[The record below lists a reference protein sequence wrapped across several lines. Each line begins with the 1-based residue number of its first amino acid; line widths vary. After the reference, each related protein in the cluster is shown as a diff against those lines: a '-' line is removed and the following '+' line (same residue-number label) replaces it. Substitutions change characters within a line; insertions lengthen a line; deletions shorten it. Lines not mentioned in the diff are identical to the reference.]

1 MREEILWN
9 YLQRHCRGRRREE
22 TGAELARRLEI
33 SGNELRR
40 EVNLL
45 RRRGF
50 PVGSSRTGYFC
61 AITAGEVYSTIRQ
74 LRQMAAGLEAAI
86 QGLERALEDF
96 HPQGGGN
103 GRQV

>member
-9 YLQRHCRGRRREE
+9 YLKRHCRGRRREE

-33 SGNELRR
+33 SGNELRQ

-45 RRRGF
+45 QRRGL

-61 AITAGEVYSTIRQ
+61 AVAAGEVYSTIRQ
-74 LRQMAAGLEAAI
+74 LRQMAAI
-86 QGLERALEDF
+86 QGLEGALEDV
-96 HPQGGGN
+96 HPQGSGN
-103 GRQV
+103 GRQI

>member
-1 MREEILWN
+1 M
-9 YLQRHCRGRRREE
+9 
-22 TGAELARRLEI
+22 ELSATALP
-33 SGNELRR
+33 GPPA
-40 EVNLL
+40 
-45 RRRGF
+45 GF

-86 QGLERALEDF
+86 QGLEGALEDF

>member
-9 YLQRHCRGRRREE
+9 YLQKHCRGRQMEE
-22 TGAELARRLEI
+22 TGAALARRLEI

-45 RRRGF
+45 RRRGC

-61 AITAGEVYSTIRQ
+61 AVTAGEVYSTIRQ

-86 QGLERALEDF
+86 QGLERCLEDYR
-96 HPQGGGN
+96 PQGDGN
-103 GRQV
+103 GRQI

>member
-1 MREEILWN
+1 M
-9 YLQRHCRGRRREE
+9 
-22 TGAELARRLEI
+22 
-33 SGNELRR
+33 
-40 EVNLL
+40 
-45 RRRGF
+45 
-50 PVGSSRTGYFC
+50 GSSRTGYFC

-86 QGLERALEDF
+86 QGLEGALEDF